1 MFEDTI
7 VDRRILSDSFGIK
20 TRLAISTSDTSKVP
34 LISYEWM
41 EHWAST
47 GGGRFTRN
55 FEDYYDLNEFNHL
68 IKLKDDDST
77 EN

>member
-1 MFEDTI
+1 
-7 VDRRILSDSFGIK
+7 
-20 TRLAISTSDTSKVP
+20 
-34 LISYEWM
+34 M